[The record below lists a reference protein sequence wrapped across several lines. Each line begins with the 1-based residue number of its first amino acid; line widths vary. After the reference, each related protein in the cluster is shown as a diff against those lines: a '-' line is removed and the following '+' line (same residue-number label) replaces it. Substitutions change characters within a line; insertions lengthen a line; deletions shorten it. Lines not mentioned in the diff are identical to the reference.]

1 MVVVAFVV
9 IVVVVAVVEWSL
21 SSLVEISHL
30 HVDQRIFKIFVDR
43 DRGSNRAN
51 RNMANRTYK
60 MKVLK

>member
-21 SSLVEISHL
+21 SNLVEISHL